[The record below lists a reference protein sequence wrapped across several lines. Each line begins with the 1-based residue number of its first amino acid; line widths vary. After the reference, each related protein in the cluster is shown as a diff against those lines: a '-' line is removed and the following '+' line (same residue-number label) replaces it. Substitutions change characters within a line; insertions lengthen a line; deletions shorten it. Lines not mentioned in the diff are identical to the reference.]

1 MLIQYIMQNAMDVL
15 MAISKDV
22 MVILVLQTTAAQSS
36 NRASDVD
43 ETIPVCVVFNA
54 AILAV

>member
-1 MLIQYIMQNAMDVL
+1 MDVL

-22 MVILVLQTTAAQSS
+22 MVVLVLQTTAAQSS